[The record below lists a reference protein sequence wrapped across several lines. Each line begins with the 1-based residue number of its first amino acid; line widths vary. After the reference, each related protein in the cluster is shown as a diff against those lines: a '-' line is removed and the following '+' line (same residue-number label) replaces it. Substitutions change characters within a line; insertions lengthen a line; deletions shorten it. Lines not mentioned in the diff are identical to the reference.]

1 MGCSSGNVFRI
12 PGRRS
17 GKKDKV
23 ITAENVSGS
32 GASIDIGVDA
42 KWGWDC
48 WVLPLELSQPGIL
61 RSSSF
66 RCFFNILSFTLV
78 KPPIYYSYLLNFSI
92 SQAVVSTPSSLRQES
107 LEPQMA
113 LFSPFWDQ
121 TPVAL
126 NEHLAQIR
134 NSARISGSGDL
145 RARLQP
151 RLPLL
156 FLSKTYLQ
164 CLQQKSVCTS
174 QEF

>member
-1 MGCSSGNVFRI
+1 MEWEKRQSHHCRECVRI
-12 PGRRS
+12 WCFHWHWSRC
-17 GKKDKV
+17 KV
-23 ITAENVSGS
+23 RLGLLR
-32 GASIDIGVDA
+32 
-42 KWGWDC
+42 
-48 WVLPLELSQPGIL
+48 LPLGLSQPGIL
-61 RSSSF
+61 KSSSF

-78 KPPIYYSYLLNFSI
+78 KPPIYYSYLHLLNFSI

-113 LFSPFWDQ
+113 LLSPFWGK
-121 TPVAL
+121 TPAAL

-164 CLQQKSVCTS
+164 CLQQRSVCTS